1 MLGETTSCSSLKVRS
16 HSGQA
21 SGGDGG
27 ETGGNGGNWLLLAEA
42 LKDRDEL
49 SLEVVRGQ
57 EVMVGVLLRK
67 QAGLCLQLKIG
78 ADGETEFKNELLP
91 CP

>member
-1 MLGETTSCSSLKVRS
+1 MEKLGAMVEKL
-16 HSGQA
+16 GQWWR
-21 SGGDGG
+21 D
-27 ETGGNGGNWLLLAEA
+27 NWLLLAEA

-49 SLEVVRGQ
+49 SLEVVRWQ

>member
-1 MLGETTSCSSLKVRS
+1 MVEKLGAMVEKL
-16 HSGQA
+16 GQWWR
-21 SGGDGG
+21 D
-27 ETGGNGGNWLLLAEA
+27 NWLLLAEA

-49 SLEVVRGQ
+49 SLEVVRWQ